1 MTFVEHAI
9 LDCLRCF
16 HRVSILNP
24 NLSKTIW
31 QKKPPLAQ
39 RSESQTVAEIHNP
52 FVSALNSQC
61 SWSVMKVSELMV
73 RNVITLQTDASVYDA
88 VKLLNKNKIG
98 CLVIVRQDNQIVGI
112 LTERDLLERV
122 LEKCRNPKETKVS
135 EIMTRNVISGTP
147 DMDLLEAARIMFK
160 IKVKKLPITDG
171 NRLVGIITL
180 TDIARTTSVDEKTIE
195 LVQQLSNLHVFQKCS
210 P

>member
-1 MTFVEHAI
+1 
-9 LDCLRCF
+9 
-16 HRVSILNP
+16 
-24 NLSKTIW
+24 
-31 QKKPPLAQ
+31 
-39 RSESQTVAEIHNP
+39 
-52 FVSALNSQC
+52 
-61 SWSVMKVSELMV
+61 MV

-98 CLVIVRQDNQIVGI
+98 CLVVVRQDNEIVGI

-147 DMDLLEAARIMFK
+147 DMDLLEAARLMFR

-171 NRLVGIITL
+171 NRLVGIITV

-195 LVQQLSNLHVFQKCS
+195 LVQQLSNLHVFQKCT